1 MMNSCIYYVF
11 TIFLTELIS
20 YSREPGFV
28 LNLRPV
34 LLLRTTNLYT
44 AECSQQHIQLNIHIC
59 MIQRCCYRYN
69 WLHKHLETGIHRH
82 LQRFTNKK
90 NTENNKLL

>member
-11 TIFLTELIS
+11 IIFLTELIS

-44 AECSQQHIQLNIHIC
+44 AECSQ
-59 MIQRCCYRYN
+59 
-69 WLHKHLETGIHRH
+69 
-82 LQRFTNKK
+82 
-90 NTENNKLL
+90 